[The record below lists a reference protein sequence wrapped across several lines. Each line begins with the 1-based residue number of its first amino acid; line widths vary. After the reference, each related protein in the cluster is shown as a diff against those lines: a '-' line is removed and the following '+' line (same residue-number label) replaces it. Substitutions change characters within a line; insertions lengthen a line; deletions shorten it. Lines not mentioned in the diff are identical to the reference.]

1 MSQQIT
7 YRCHGCGAEHSI
19 EHIRRN
25 LYYGQRAL
33 GDVAAFQR
41 GGALGLGRRLVRRRV
56 TRTLMR
62 SLWGS

>member
-1 MSQQIT
+1 MSQLS
-7 YRCHGCGAEHSI
+7 YRCHDCGAEHSI

-33 GDVAAFQR
+33 GDVEAFQR
-41 GGALGLGRRLVRRRV
+41 GGALGIGRRLVRRKI

-62 SLWGS
+62 GLWGS